1 LVIGIWKLKFVWY
14 LEFVILLLCRF
25 GIFYYFGFWIWD
37 FGILFLWHFGIFHYL
52 EFCYFVALVFST
64 ILDFELW
71 ILDFFID
78 IILEENT
85 VAR

>member
-1 LVIGIWKLKFVWY
+1 L
-14 LEFVILLLCRF
+14 
-25 GIFYYFGFWIWD
+25 D

-64 ILDFELW
+64 ILDFGFPIVLDFELW

-78 IILEENT
+78 IILGENT
-85 VAR
+85 VTRQKYLLTDETGRLRRLR